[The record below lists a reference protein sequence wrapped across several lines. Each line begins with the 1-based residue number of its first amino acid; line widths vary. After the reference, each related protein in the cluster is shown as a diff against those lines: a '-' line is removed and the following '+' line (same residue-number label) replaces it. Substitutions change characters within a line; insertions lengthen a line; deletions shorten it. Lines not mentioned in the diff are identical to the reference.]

1 MLRPYVIDRD
11 LPNLHNLHNLLH
23 ALSAQY
29 PEFCCSIG
37 LASIC
42 VCGIGIRT

>member
-1 MLRPYVIDRD
+1 MLRPYLIAA
-11 LPNLHNLHNLLH
+11 NLHNLDNLQNLP
-23 ALSAQY
+23 AQY
-29 PEFCCSIG
+29 PEFCVSRG